1 MERVDLVVKAKYVV
15 TLSNPLV
22 IVDGAIAIR
31 DGVIVGVGRES
42 DVLSRYRGEEVVE
55 RKNHVVVPGFVDGHV
70 HMQQFFL
77 RISITDYYLQL
88 PPIWTEYLIPFEE
101 ELDRG
106 LAYLSSIASLALMVK
121 GGTTFFVEAGAPYP
135 EELVRAAGEIGAKG
149 VVTYSSFDV

>member
-31 DGVIVGVGRES
+31 DGVIVGVSRES

-55 RKNHVVVPGFVDGHV
+55 RKNHVVVPGFVNGHI
-70 HMQQFFL
+70 HTQQFPL
-77 RISITDYYLQL
+77 QTPITDYYLQL

-106 LAYLSSIASLALMVK
+106 LAYLSSIASLALMVRS
-121 GGTTFFVEAGAPYP
+121 GTTFCRSWCSLSRGT
-135 EELVRAAGEIGAKG
+135 G
-149 VVTYSSFDV
+149 